1 MGAGEKALG
10 GGTSPLPPCCGVLEV
25 RVSEASG
32 KAKGWVVEILPLSL
46 FSPTLDQI
54 PPISSKVLFPASPLP
69 SPPKL
74 LNVRASNASKLLLPR
89 TPLLPLPC
97 TQPQGPA
104 QGW

>member
-1 MGAGEKALG
+1 MELGAGEKALG
-10 GGTSPLPPCCGVLEV
+10 GGTNPPLGVLEV

-32 KAKGWVVEILPLSL
+32 KAKGWVVEILRLSL
-46 FSPTLDQI
+46 SSPTLD
-54 PPISSKVLFPASPLP
+54 PPIPSKVLFPASPLP

-74 LNVRASNASKLLLPR
+74 LNVGASNASKLLLPR

-97 TQPQGPA
+97 TQPRGPA